1 MVREGCRHPEVSVQL
16 SSGDG
21 GAGVIIGRVS
31 GALRRAGHADEISDF
46 TQQAMDG
53 DYDHVLR
60 TCMEWVDVT

>member
-1 MVREGCRHPEVSVQL
+1 MQL